1 MKVYIASFFDTRA
14 RIRPYADE
22 FWKRGHEVVSTWL
35 NETSR
40 PEGMTTDEFWKK
52 LAIKDLAEINAADLL
67 VLDTIDVTPRGGRE
81 VELGFALGRFQGK
94 SIYMVGPVRNVFHML
109 VDRKFDSYEDLMKQI
124 PDITK
129 PSENPKPMNP
139 EQVSA
144 VAKPGEWIEI
154 GGGAKKLEI

>member
-1 MKVYIASFFDTRA
+1 MKVYYAGFFDSQK
-14 RIRPYADE
+14 RIRAEADKM
-22 FWKRGHEVVSTWL
+22 WLKGHEVCSTWL
-35 NETSR
+35 YETSR

-94 SIYMVGPVRNVFHML
+94 SIYMVGPVRNVFHTL
-109 VDRKFDSYEDLMKQI
+109 VDRKFDSYEDLMKDI

-129 PSENPKPMNP
+129 PSENPAPMSP
-139 EQVSA
+139 V
-144 VAKPGEWIEI
+144 V
-154 GGGAKKLEI
+154 KKEPF